1 MQNEAQG
8 FQNVPVFLLQ
18 SRLHREVH
26 QRHWPRHLWSL
37 WAVDCRHLRSH
48 GLKDFVTK
56 SASKSQS
63 SINVCFKVISQLG
76 FCIAYCVFV
85 AENIQADENLAGA
98 YPVVHTTMY
107 TCIRFARPL
116 SLNKSEEW

>member
-1 MQNEAQG
+1 MCGMKRWNESKGKTCLG

-26 QRHWPRHLWSL
+26 ERHWPCHLWSL

-48 GLKDFVTK
+48 GLKEFFKLDTK
-56 SASKSQS
+56 SGSTSQR
-63 SINVCFKVISQLG
+63 SINVYWKVISQLG

-85 AENIQADENLAGA
+85 AENIQA
-98 YPVVHTTMY
+98 V
-107 TCIRFARPL
+107 
-116 SLNKSEEW
+116 